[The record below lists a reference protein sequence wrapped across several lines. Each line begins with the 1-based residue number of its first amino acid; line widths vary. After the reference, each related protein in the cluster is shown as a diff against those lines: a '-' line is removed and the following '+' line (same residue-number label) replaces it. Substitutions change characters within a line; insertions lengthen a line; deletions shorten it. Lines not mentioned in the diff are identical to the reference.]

1 MKNILNSN
9 TDKLSLKKIDWQ
21 KIQLDMK
28 DKFGSAIYESWLR
41 KIDFVEEFKNYI
53 LISVSTRFIRDWIA
67 SRYLDQILQIVKLNN
82 KDISRIE
89 FTISEK
95 KENNVNDQKTLRK
108 TNGEAHINQNV
119 SFIKDSFL
127 QYNRIDP
134 NKNFDN
140 FILGQVINWL
150 LKLPKK
156 YLKIWHGIIH
166 YIYMAV

>member
-21 KIQLDMK
+21 KIQSDMK

-41 KIDFVEEFKNYI
+41 KIDFVEEFRNYI

-67 SRYLDQILQIVKLNN
+67 SRYLDQILQIVKLSN

-95 KENNVNDQKTLRK
+95 KENNADDQKTLRK
-108 TNGEAHINQNV
+108 TNGEVHVNQNV

-134 NKNFDN
+134 NKRFEN
-140 FILGQVINWL
+140 FI
-150 LKLPKK
+150 
-156 YLKIWHGIIH
+156 
-166 YIYMAV
+166 